1 MAAESA
7 TARMAGADSPPARGE
22 SLTRRAC
29 EAIRA
34 AIRRGEL
41 APGDKLNEAR
51 WASRLGVSRGPVR
64 EAFRTLEQAG
74 LLEMRRNRGVFVRSV
89 SEDEAEELHALR
101 AVLEGHACR
110 MLAERLDAQDAGAL
124 HRMLDEMDAALAAGA
139 PRRYAEL
146 DRAFHEL
153 IVSCAGNRKL
163 YRIHA
168 QMSDELLL
176 CPPAADRETG
186 APSSA
191 QALAGHRALVTA
203 LASRDGEGAARI
215 LQAHLAAS
223 TRTAPDGRLL
233 TRSAPYPETS
243 A

>member
-1 MAAESA
+1 MH
-7 TARMAGADSPPARGE
+7 AGCSPSGSTRKTRGRCTGC
-22 SLTRRAC
+22 STRWTRRS
-29 EAIRA
+29 
-34 AIRRGEL
+34 
-41 APGDKLNEAR
+41 P
-51 WASRLGVSRGPVR
+51 
-64 EAFRTLEQAG
+64 
-74 LLEMRRNRGVFVRSV
+74 
-89 SEDEAEELHALR
+89 
-101 AVLEGHACR
+101 
-110 MLAERLDAQDAGAL
+110 
-124 HRMLDEMDAALAAGA
+124 AGA

-176 CPPAADRETG
+176 CPPAADRETST
-186 APSSA
+186 PSSA